1 MDRKTDSNHS
11 FGYTRQRVL
20 YTPALATGQ
29 AEWRLFL
36 HAVKAM
42 AVKFSAVCLT
52 LRCSYKSIEGGIV
65 L

>member
-29 AEWRLFL
+29 AEWASIPTRGEGNGCQILSRLPDIAL
-36 HAVKAM
+36 LLQKH
-42 AVKFSAVCLT
+42 
-52 LRCSYKSIEGGIV
+52 
-65 L
+65 